1 MRTQITLLSF
11 VACVSLAA
19 TAAQSEDEHRELGAH
34 VHGHGTLNIAVE
46 GNRVAMELE
55 APGMDIVGFEHEANS
70 DEQKAAV
77 EKAKAELAKPLELFK
92 VPAAA
97 GCKVSEAKVVHES
110 EHEHADHDDH
120 EEHAKTEGDDDHD
133 DHEDHAKGEDHDHE
147 DHADSDHDHDEHG
160 GHSAF
165 HVEYALDCAKP
176 ASLATINFGYFKQ
189 FAGARSLTV
198 NVVTAKA
205 QNSYEVS
212 RDKPELD
219 LGGMM

>member
-1 MRTQITLLSF
+1 MRNHASFLLSL
-11 VACVSLAA
+11 VASVSLA
-19 TAAQSEDEHRELGAH
+19 TAAARAEEEHRELGAH

-55 APGMDIVGFEHEANS
+55 APGMDIVGFEHEASS

-77 EKAKAELAKPLELFK
+77 EKAKAELAKPLILFK
-92 VPAAA
+92 IPDGAA
-97 GCKVSEAKVVHES
+97 CKVAEAKVALES
-110 EHEHADHDDH
+110 EHEGEHGDEHEDHAD
-120 EEHAKTEGDDDHD
+120 EHG
-133 DHEDHAKGEDHDHE
+133 DHAKGEDHD
-147 DHADSDHDHDEHG
+147 DHDHEEHADADHDDDHDHH
-160 GHSAF
+160 HSAF
-165 HVEYALDCAKP
+165 HVTYALDCGKP
-176 ASLATINFGYFKQ
+176 SNLSSISFDYFKQ

-205 QNSYEVS
+205 QSSYEVN